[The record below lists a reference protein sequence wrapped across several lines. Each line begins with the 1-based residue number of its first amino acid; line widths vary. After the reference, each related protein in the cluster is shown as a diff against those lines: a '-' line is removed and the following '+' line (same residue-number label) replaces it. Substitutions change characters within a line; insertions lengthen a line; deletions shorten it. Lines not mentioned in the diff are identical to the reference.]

1 MNVVPWNELKQ
12 ELSKG
17 GEDTSLN
24 MRMTTIMKV
33 KGTVVSSTT
42 TTTREEEEEEE
53 EGMYLME

>member
-1 MNVVPWNELKQ
+1 
-12 ELSKG
+12 
-17 GEDTSLN
+17 